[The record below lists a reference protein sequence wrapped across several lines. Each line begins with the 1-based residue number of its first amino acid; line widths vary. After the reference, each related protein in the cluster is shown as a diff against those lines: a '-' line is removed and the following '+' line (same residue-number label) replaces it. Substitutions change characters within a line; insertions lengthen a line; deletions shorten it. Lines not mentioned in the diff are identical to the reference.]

1 MIISIY
7 VVRIISEKIYKT
19 APYKGTQG
27 QGEEMLSKADIHL
40 LQSLV
45 DSFKTR
51 GELDSENP
59 FHRDTLSKSLRRAEM
74 LGFILKTP
82 REVEGRYTAEFNLT
96 KKGRYIASIIR
107 ELDIGEMPETGITVQ
122 RMRILNAC
130 LSGKRFGELQRE
142 LDIAEPNVD
151 RQLKILLA
159 SGLILKEDDLYLT
172 SEAGRSLIEILG
184 GAG

>member
-1 MIISIY
+1 
-7 VVRIISEKIYKT
+7 
-19 APYKGTQG
+19 
-27 QGEEMLSKADIHL
+27 MLSKADIHL
-40 LQSLV
+40 LLSLV

-96 KKGRYIASIIR
+96 RKGREIASIVG
-107 ELDIGEMPETGITVQ
+107 ELDIDEMPETGITGQ

-130 LSGKRFGELQRE
+130 LSGKRFGELQKE

-159 SGLILKEDDLYLT
+159 SSLVRKDSESYLT
-172 SEAGRSLIEILG
+172 TDAGRSLIELLG
-184 GAG
+184 GAD